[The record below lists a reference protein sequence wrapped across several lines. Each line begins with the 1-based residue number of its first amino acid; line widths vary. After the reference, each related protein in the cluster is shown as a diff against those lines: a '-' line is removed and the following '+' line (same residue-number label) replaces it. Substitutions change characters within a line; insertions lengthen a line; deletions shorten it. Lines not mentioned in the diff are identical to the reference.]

1 MTAYL
6 AVAVVVGAL
15 IAVHELGHLIAAK
28 LCRIPVERFSI
39 GLGPKLFAIEYHGTS
54 YWLSAIPIGGYVLPG
69 LEEGEFRKLPL
80 RSQIAFALGGPI
92 ANFVAAYVGIL
103 VLARFDFVL
112 ATSLMGSALSE
123 LAKAV
128 VALFSGSGELS
139 GVVGIVATGG
149 SLFGSTLKGLLV
161 FSVSINLNLAVL
173 NLLPLPPLDGGR
185 IVFATLTRLWRPL
198 ARLQT
203 PATLAGWV
211 FLLALMAYA
220 TVHDVIRIA

>member
-39 GLGPKLFAIEYHGTS
+39 GFGPKLFAIEYHGTS

-69 LEEGEFRKLPL
+69 LDEGEFRKLPL
-80 RSQIAFALGGPI
+80 GKQFAFALGGPI
-92 ANFVAAYVGIL
+92 ANFVAAYAGIA
-103 VLARFDFVL
+103 VLARFDL
-112 ATSLMGSALSE
+112 ALAASLMGSGLAE
-123 LAKAV
+123 LVKAV
-128 VALFSGSGELS
+128 AALFSGSGELS

-149 SLFGSTLKGLLV
+149 SLFGSTLRGLLV